1 MSVEKRMRRY
11 LVACLSAIIAV
22 ALAVVPFAGSASAT
36 ETKVA
41 LNAANFPD
49 PEFREYI
56 ANLADVDKN
65 GYLDQEECN
74 DVNTIDEPFFSNW
87 SSVQGIAYFPNLKE
101 LDLRSDYIT
110 SLNLE
115 NNEKLEHIF
124 IGSPVKKLDLSKNE
138 SLIWLMITDENF
150 QEVILPEEGQLIVGV
165 FPNTSLS
172 SLKWPANSHVVE
184 FDISGTP
191 IIAASL
197 PQGQFDSMTK
207 VSPLKAKRIEYNPS
221 EGSYDLKKIV
231 PWFDGSKVSNVR
243 GAAMNGSV
251 VSGLKGEVTVKYNY
265 ATGMGDIKPVIIFT
279 PQVLPQSADEV
290 EVTVIEGQQPALP
303 SSVNVRYTDGSVK
316 PVPVIWDSHN
326 WATQKPGTVA
336 LSGTVSGTTLKTT
349 AVVTIMQRPYNVI
362 FDSNGGS
369 SVGPAAVEAG
379 QPATEP
385 TAPARTGYA
394 FAGWYTA
401 KDGGDKYDFTKP
413 VTADMTLYA
422 QWTINKYAVTF
433 DTNGGTA
440 VAPVTVE
447 HGQKISQPA
456 NPTRT
461 GYTFAGWYTAKAGG
475 SKYNFDVSVIAD
487 MTLYAQWTVNKY
499 TVTFDTNGGT
509 AVAAATVNYGQKVS
523 QPAAPTRT
531 GYTFTGWHTTKT
543 GGTKYDFTK
552 PVTADMTLYAQWAIN
567 KYTVTFDSNGG
578 TVVAAATVEHGQK
591 VSQPANP
598 TRTGYT
604 FNGWYTA
611 KDGGS
616 KYDFTKPVTTD
627 MTMYARWT
635 INKYIVTFDSNGG
648 TVVKATTVDY
658 GQKVSQPAAP
668 SRTGYAFNGWYTA
681 KTGGSK
687 YDFAK
692 PVTANITLYARW
704 TINKYTVTFDANGG
718 TAVAAATVEHGQK
731 VSQPANPTRT
741 GYTFNGWYTAKAGGS
756 KFNFDTTI
764 TADMT
769 LYAQWTINKYTVTFD
784 TNGGSTVNPLIAEH
798 GKTVSK
804 PADPTRTNYTFTG
817 WYTAKTGGAKFDFA
831 KPITSNVTVFAQWQ
845 PRIVFRDVNNMT
857 PHREDIVWLADN
869 GISTGWLMPDGT
881 YEFRGM
887 DTVKRQDMAAFLRR
901 LAAKYGIAGAKDF
914 QPVAADWKRF
924 KDVNSKTP
932 HAEDILWLAKS
943 GISTGW
949 QETDGSWTFRG
960 MDTVKRQDMAAFL
973 YRLADRAGKASGV
986 TPKTDFTDVTD
997 GTPHYKDV
1005 QWLGGSGISQ
1015 GYRNANGS
1023 WRFEGMT
1030 SVYRQDMAAFLHR
1043 LNNRLA
1049 Q

>member
-22 ALAVVPFAGSASAT
+22 ALAVVPFAGSASAA
-36 ETKVA
+36 ETKIA

-49 PEFREYI
+49 SAFREYI

-65 GYLDQEECN
+65 GYLDQEECD
-74 DVNTIDEPFFSNW
+74 DVVEIEKPLGTSDWFSLKGVSYFKNLQTLNVIPGSFESIDLKQNVNLVHVTISDSN
-87 SSVQGIAYFPNLKE
+87 
-101 LDLRSDYIT
+101 LRS
-110 SLNLE
+110 
-115 NNEKLEHIF
+115 
-124 IGSPVKKLDLSKNE
+124 LDLSQNSK
-138 SLIWLMITDENF
+138 LDYLHIFGDPKGLENL
-150 QEVILPEEGQLIVGV
+150 QLPQTGTLSALFIANTGV
-165 FPNTSLS
+165 SSIYLS
-172 SLKWPANSHVVE
+172 HSGNIHNI
-184 FDISGTP
+184 DISGTP
-191 IIAASL
+191 MLAAHL
-197 PQGQFDSMTK
+197 PSGPDFDGNHQK
-207 VSPLKAKRIEYNPS
+207 AGPLVAKEIRYNPF

-243 GAAMNGSV
+243 GATMNGSV
-251 VSGLKGEVTVKYNY
+251 VSGLKGDVTVKYNY
-265 ATGMGDIKPVIIFT
+265 ATGMGDIKPVILFK
-279 PQVLPQSADEV
+279 PQVLPESVDQITAS
-290 EVTVIEGQQPALP
+290 VTEGQQPTLP
-303 SSVNVRYTDGSVK
+303 STVNVRYTDGSVK
-316 PVPVIWDSHN
+316 AMPVTWDSHS
-326 WATQKPGTVA
+326 WTTQKPGTVT
-336 LSGTVSGTTLKTT
+336 LSGSISGISLKAT
-349 AVVTIMQRPYNVI
+349 AVVTVTQRPYNVT
-362 FDSNGGS
+362 FDSNGGTAVAS
-369 SVGPAAVEAG
+369 ASVKAG
-379 QPATEP
+379 QKVSQPANP
-385 TAPARTGYA
+385 TRTGYT
-394 FAGWYTA
+394 FNGWYTA
-401 KDGGDKYDFTKP
+401 KTGGTKYDFAKP

-422 QWTINKYAVTF
+422 QWTI
-433 DTNGGTA
+433 
-440 VAPVTVE
+440 
-447 HGQKISQPA
+447 
-456 NPTRT
+456 
-461 GYTFAGWYTAKAGG
+461 
-475 SKYNFDVSVIAD
+475 
-487 MTLYAQWTVNKY
+487 NKY

-509 AVAAATVNYGQKVS
+509 AVAAATVNY
-523 QPAAPTRT
+523 
-531 GYTFTGWHTTKT
+531 
-543 GGTKYDFTK
+543 
-552 PVTADMTLYAQWAIN
+552 
-567 KYTVTFDSNGG
+567 
-578 TVVAAATVEHGQK
+578 GQK

-635 INKYIVTFDSNGG
+635 INKYTVTFDTNGG
-648 TVVKATTVDY
+648 TAVKTATVEY
-658 GQKVSQPAAP
+658 GKPVAQPTAP
-668 SRTGYAFNGWYTA
+668 TRTGYAFAGWYTA
-681 KTGGSK
+681 KDGGAK
-687 YDFAK
+687 YDFTK
-692 PVTANITLYARW
+692 PVTANVTLYARW
-704 TINKYTVTFDANGG
+704 TINKYTVTFDANGGTAVKAATVNYGQKVPQPTAPSRTGYTFASWYTARTGGSKYNFDTAVTADVTLYARWTANKYTVKFDANGG

-784 TNGGSTVNPLIAEH
+784 TNGGTMVNPVIAEH

-817 WYTAKTGGAKFDFA
+817 WYTAKSGGEKFDFA

-845 PRIVFRDVNNMT
+845 PRIVFRDVSATT
-857 PHREDIVWLADN
+857 PHREDIIWLADN

-914 QPVAADWKRF
+914 KPVAADWKRF

>member
-1 MSVEKRMRRY
+1 
-11 LVACLSAIIAV
+11 
-22 ALAVVPFAGSASAT
+22 
-36 ETKVA
+36 
-41 LNAANFPD
+41 
-49 PEFREYI
+49 
-56 ANLADVDKN
+56 
-65 GYLDQEECN
+65 
-74 DVNTIDEPFFSNW
+74 
-87 SSVQGIAYFPNLKE
+87 
-101 LDLRSDYIT
+101 
-110 SLNLE
+110 
-115 NNEKLEHIF
+115 
-124 IGSPVKKLDLSKNE
+124 
-138 SLIWLMITDENF
+138 
-150 QEVILPEEGQLIVGV
+150 
-165 FPNTSLS
+165 
-172 SLKWPANSHVVE
+172 
-184 FDISGTP
+184 
-191 IIAASL
+191 
-197 PQGQFDSMTK
+197 MTK

-475 SKYNFDVSVIAD
+475 SKYNFDASVIAD

-692 PVTANITLYARW
+692 PVTTNITLYARW

-817 WYTAKTGGAKFDFA
+817 WYTAKTGGEKFDFA

-845 PRIVFRDVNNMT
+845 PRIVFRDVNDTT

-914 QPVAADWKRF
+914 KPVAADWKRF